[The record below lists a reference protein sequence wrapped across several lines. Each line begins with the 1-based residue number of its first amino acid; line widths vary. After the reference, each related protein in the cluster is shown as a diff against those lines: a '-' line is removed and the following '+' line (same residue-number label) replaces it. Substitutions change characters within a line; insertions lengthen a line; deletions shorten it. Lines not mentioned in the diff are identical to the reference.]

1 MTLSYQSMNRR
12 ISNKECRITNNS
24 NGKTHQMLLKTI
36 SPTFLRHS
44 LFPARYS
51 IFYLSCNVSEHNV
64 SLHTQLPSPVYRVR
78 KKGRPMASPFSHQ
91 AINPNEMQIRV
102 YSSYFPT
109 IEIAATF
116 RKGAP
121 PRLWVSPY
129 LGLSSCLA
137 PARPWSCRYIS

>member
-24 NGKTHQMLLKTI
+24 NGKIHQMLLKTI

-51 IFYLSCNVSEHNV
+51 IFPATSPNTTYHCTRNCPALYIASEKRGDHG
-64 SLHTQLPSPVYRVR
+64 L
-78 KKGRPMASPFSHQ
+78 PFSHQ
-91 AINPNEMQIRV
+91 AINPNEMQIRA